1 MDMDCKG
8 TADLTTKVLSGNGSS
23 QDEAQLR
30 SHVASCAACAAA
42 ERRLRKT
49 WELMGQ
55 LAPVTSSAPVPALPR
70 VGFFTNRR
78 KLVAAAA
85 AVLVVG
91 ATAFALFRPPTPAG
105 PKTPLAVQTSP
116 EESRPDQGEEENR
129 LLDRVLTKI
138 EIEKTPEQAA
148 PQNPPTPE
156 ATEPKPVVEK
166 TTTPEP
172 KPTPVPPVQEPKET
186 VKAPIPTTRP
196 EDKTPTPPAPTPV
209 VQPALPVLPVIAVLD
224 HVEGDVVAMLAGKKG
239 PANAGAKL
247 ASGDWVETTSKTG
260 QAVVE
265 FSDGS
270 RLVLGA
276 ETLVEVGMADGK
288 RVSLKHGAL
297 AAQVARQPA
306 GEPMIFLT
314 PLADAR
320 VLGTRLSLSV
330 NAAST
335 RLEVREGK
343 VKVTRRD
350 DNNSVEIG
358 AGQFVQVS
366 KGSSLTPK
374 PLTTV
379 RVALHETFDRPRWG
393 GAWMQGGEANL
404 GLRMAGENGS
414 LSFKTSQKPQ
424 ADNVSGG
431 KMPTDAGEIARKAV
445 QNASAL
451 STQTKKE
458 WPRMAWLETRQAFPF
473 SNEMPLKIRTRCWNS
488 HNDPDRVTWFAI
500 NRGLAGQGL
509 AVERRGGSLQLW
521 VEGAKD
527 PVWKKDVATAQ
538 EWETLELWISKDQMV
553 VRLNEETLYT
563 GANPLKVKA
572 GALALGV
579 NAKMELAQD
588 EEVRFDDFDVLLTT
602 KAELDEVAR

>member
-8 TADLTTKVLSGNGSS
+8 TADLATRILSGNGSS

-30 SHVASCAACAAA
+30 SHVTTCAACAAL
-42 ERRLRKT
+42 EGRLRKT
-49 WELMGQ
+49 WALMGQ
-55 LAPVTSSAPVPALPR
+55 LAPVPSSAPVPALPR
-70 VGFFTNRR
+70 ASVFGGRR
-78 KLVAAAA
+78 NLVAAAA
-85 AVLVVG
+85 AILVVS
-91 ATAFALFRPPTPAG
+91 AAAYALFRPQAPAA
-105 PKTPLAVQTSP
+105 PKSPVAVQTAP
-116 EESRPDQGEEENR
+116 EESRPDLGEEANR
-129 LLDRVLTKI
+129 LDNVLTKI
-138 EIEKTPEQAA
+138 EIEKAPEQT
-148 PQNPPTPE
+148 PPTIPVVRE
-156 ATEPKPVVEK
+156 NPEPKPVVEK
-166 TTTPEP
+166 TPTPDP
-172 KPTPVPPVQEPKET
+172 KPAPAPVQERKET
-186 VKAPIPTTRP
+186 AKTPIEPTRP
-196 EDKTPTPPAPTPV
+196 EDKPVAPAPPAPV
-209 VQPALPVLPVIAVLD
+209 VTPALPTLPVIASLD
-224 HVEGDVVAMLAGKKG
+224 HVEGDVVAVLAGKKG
-239 PANAGAKL
+239 PANAGAAL
-247 ASGDWVETTSKTG
+247 VSGDSVETTGKTG

-265 FSDGS
+265 FSDGT

-276 ETLVEVGMADGK
+276 DTLVEVGVADGK
-288 RVSLKHGAL
+288 RVSLKRGAL
-297 AAQVARQPA
+297 AAQVSRQPA
-306 GEPMIFLT
+306 GEPMVFMT
-314 PLADAR
+314 PFADAR

-350 DNNSVEIG
+350 DQNSVEIG
-358 AGQFVQVS
+358 AGQVVQVS

-404 GLRMAGENGS
+404 GLRLAGENGS

-451 STQTKKE
+451 ATQTKKE

-500 NRGLAGQGL
+500 NRGLSGQGL

-553 VRLNEETLYT
+553 VRRNEETLYT